1 MLKRIG
7 WMALILCMVA
17 GSSASAE
24 ESTSKYTWIEG
35 GKIVDLGPIAAI
47 DLGPEFV
54 FLDAENTKKMSKE
67 NHESVTGNE
76 MGSIFPKNADQTWTV
91 ILEYEKSG
99 HIKDDEKTKIDAK
112 DLLNSYKKG
121 TEAANKERQEGQ
133 RIHVKGWD
141 IEPFYD
147 EKTHGLT
154 WSLLAEDDNKATFL
168 NYNTRILTREGNISV
183 ILVSDPAH
191 READKKVLAEK
202 LLPKLTM
209 KPGEKYE
216 DFNPAK
222 DKMSEYG
229 LSALILG
236 GAGLAVAKKVGFIA
250 LILVFLK
257 KFAVLIVIALGA
269 VWTFIKKRFQRRDMN
284 G

>member
-1 MLKRIG
+1 MKRLC
-7 WMALILCMVA
+7 WMTLILCLVV
-17 GSSASAE
+17 GSSATAAE
-24 ESTSKYTWIEG
+24 SNYTWIEG
-35 GKIVDLGPIAAI
+35 GKTIDLGPIASI
-47 DLGPEFV
+47 DLGSEFV

-67 NHESVTGNE
+67 NHETVTGDE
-76 MGSIFPKNADQTWTV
+76 LGSIYPKNPDQTWTV

-112 DLLNSYKKG
+112 ELLNSYKKG
-121 TEAANKERQEGQ
+121 TETANKKREEGQ
-133 RIHVKGWD
+133 RIYVKGWD

-154 WSLLAEDDNKATFL
+154 WSLLAEDDKKETFL

-183 ILVSDPAH
+183 ILVSDPTH

-202 LLPKLTM
+202 LLPKLQM
-209 KPGEKYE
+209 KSGERYE

-236 GAGLAVAKKVGFIA
+236 GAGLAVAKKVGLLAVI
-250 LILVFLK
+250 ILFAK
-257 KFAVLIVIALGA
+257 KFAVILVIALGA
-269 VWTFIKKRFQRRDMN
+269 VWTFIKKRFQRN
-284 G
+284 TNV